1 MVSVLLY
8 KNSCILHLVMEQ
20 KRGYWDLKPTE
31 KAQTIGFYRQCGDV
45 AMVAATMNLE
55 VCVVKI
61 VLEVYFGK
69 ATAI

>member
-1 MVSVLLY
+1 M
-8 KNSCILHLVMEQ
+8 KQ

-45 AMVAATMNLE
+45 AMVAAIMNLE

-61 VLEVYFGK
+61 VLEIYFGK